1 MNTPAPQEKGS
12 ALGSI
17 VVPARNEAAVIAR
30 TLRALF
36 DGLDPSVE
44 VVVVCN
50 GCTDGTVDVVRSL
63 DLPLTVLDLPP
74 LGKTGALREADR
86 VATLLP
92 RLYVDA
98 DVVLRGTAANTVL
111 RALAGGAVA
120 ARPPVAFAT
129 EGCSWPIRRY
139 IAVKEQL
146 PSITSDLC
154 GGGMYGLSAEARG
167 RFDEFPDVLGD
178 DTFVARIVQRDEVRI
193 LDDVEPVIVEVPRT
207 SRSLVAVL
215 GRVYRG
221 NAEMARL
228 RPDIAAPTTSTT
240 IGELKQLARSPR
252 NWIDVAVYAAF
263 VSAGR
268 WKAKRTTAGSWAR
281 DDSARASVGAA

>member
-1 MNTPAPQEKGS
+1 MSTP

-63 DLPLTVLDLPP
+63 GLPLTVLDLPP

-111 RALAGGAVA
+111 RALATGAVA

-178 DTFVARIVQRDEVRI
+178 DTFVARIVRRDEVQI
-193 LDDVEPVIVEVPRT
+193 LGDVEPVIVEVPRT
-207 SRSLVAVL
+207 SRSLVTVL

-240 IGELKQLARSPR
+240 IGELKQLARNPR

-268 WKAKRTTAGSWAR
+268 WKAKRTSAGSWAR

>member
-1 MNTPAPQEKGS
+1 MTTPA

-17 VVPARNEAAVIAR
+17 IVPARNEAAVIAR
-30 TLRALF
+30 TLRAMY
-36 DGLDPSVE
+36 DGLGPSVE

-86 VATLLP
+86 VATALP

-98 DVVLRGTAANTVL
+98 DVVLRGSAANAVL
-111 RALAGGAVA
+111 RALGDGAVA
-120 ARPPVAFAT
+120 ARPPVAFST
-129 EGCSWPIRRY
+129 EGCSWAIRRY
-139 IAVKEQL
+139 VAVKEQL
-146 PSITSDLC
+146 PSIVSDLC

-178 DTFVARIVQRDEVRI
+178 DTFVARIVSRDEVQI
-193 LDDVEPVIVEVPRT
+193 LSDLEPVVVEVPRT
-207 SRSLVAVL
+207 VRSLVGVL

-221 NAEMARL
+221 NAQMAQL
-228 RPDIAAPTTSTT
+228 RPDIAAPTTRTT
-240 IGELKQLARSPR
+240 MTELKQLARHPR
-252 NWIDVAVYAAF
+252 NWIDVGVYVGL

-268 WKAKRTTAGSWAR
+268 WKARRAGSTTWAR
-281 DDSARASVGAA
+281 DDSARAAVGAA